1 MYLEKLTL
9 ENYRNYLNEEITF
22 DKGINLLLGQNGQGK
37 TNLLE
42 AVYYLSCANTFRGGK
57 RVEELINIEKDYFHL
72 SANLIKNRPFVL
84 EVSANRQKKRQIKIN
99 NVPYKRGIDLL
110 GYLKVVLFSPDDLK
124 TVKGSPQERRRYLD
138 LSLSQYD
145 KSYGQALQ
153 KYQKVLLQRNSL
165 LKEKNSA
172 NLEKSLATWDE
183 QLVNYGSEIILKRLN
198 YLKKIVPTARKI
210 HAELSQNK
218 ERLNITYQSSLGK
231 IADISLIDLKNLFFN
246 TLIKQRKEEF
256 LRTTSLFG
264 PHRDDLIFY
273 LNNLPLRIYGSQ
285 GQQRSF
291 ILALKMAEAKVFC
304 ADGDKPLMLLDDVL
318 SELDDLRRKFLLDEI
333 KNEQMQTI
341 ITAANMEFKE
351 GNLPYN
357 QAFEVSKG
365 KIIKI

>member
-72 SANLIKNRPFVL
+72 SANLIKNLPFVL
-84 EVSANRQKKRQIKIN
+84 EVSANRQKMRQIKVN

-183 QLVNYGSEIILKRLN
+183 QLVNYGSEIILKRLG

-318 SELDDLRRKFLLDEI
+318 SELDDLRRKYLLDEI
-333 KNEQMQTI
+333 KNEQIQTI